1 MTEEG
6 TIPGEG
12 RMCAR
17 CREHVAVEVVDG
29 LATCARCGVLVVAK
43 SESPRACPVDGT
55 KMAKEVVENL
65 LIDRC
70 PSCGGIWLDHEELD
84 ALMRLASEREDG
96 GFMNGVILGLA
107 W

>member
-1 MTEEG
+1 MTEEQKS
-6 TIPGEG
+6 PGPEG
-12 RMCAR
+12 QCVR
-17 CREHVAVEVVDG
+17 CREHPAVDVVDG
-29 LATCARCGVLVVAK
+29 LPLCARCAVLVRAK
-43 SESPRACPVDGT
+43 SESTRNCPVDGAA
-55 KMAKEVVENL
+55 MSKEVVENL

-84 ALMRLASEREDG
+84 ALLRLASEREDG